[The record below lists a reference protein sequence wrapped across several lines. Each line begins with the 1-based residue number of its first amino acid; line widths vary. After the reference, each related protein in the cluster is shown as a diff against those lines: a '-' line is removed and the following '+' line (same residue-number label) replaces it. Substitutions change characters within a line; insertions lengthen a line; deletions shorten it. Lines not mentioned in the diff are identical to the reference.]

1 MRETSFMSQIE
12 ESSNLEGWGLVPLP
26 VVEAVHALNG
36 KILRNGEH
44 LEKMVWPDKPRDV
57 QDLLR
62 MSISDAHKV
71 ARASTD
77 LRALLTA
84 YAHRVHQ
91 PRPVMADLA
100 RAQEATPQGIPRRY
114 SQANIEGLNAL
125 LSDEPDV
132 ELILIGFPS
141 LSLSDLEGF
150 SGAVGTA
157 AASIRSQEVRPR
169 SAIRRKLDKD
179 RQQRD
184 EGQVSMASVLDQIA
198 HDPPVEPT

>member
-1 MRETSFMSQIE
+1 MKQTE
-12 ESSNLEGWGLVPLP
+12 EPSNLEGWGLVPQP
-26 VVEAVHALNG
+26 VVEAVQALNS
-36 KILRNGEH
+36 KILRSGDH
-44 LEKMVWPDKPRDV
+44 LERMVWPDKPRDV

-114 SQANIEGLNAL
+114 SQKNIEGLAAL
-125 LSDEPDV
+125 LNDAPDV

-141 LSLSDLEGF
+141 LSLSDLERF

-157 AASIRSQEVRPR
+157 ASSIRSQDVRPR
-169 SAIRRKLDKD
+169 SAARRNADDARVAQERKEGKLAATLEHIRFN
-179 RQQRD
+179 
-184 EGQVSMASVLDQIA
+184 ASDNSV
-198 HDPPVEPT
+198 

>member
-1 MRETSFMSQIE
+1 MSEIDE
-12 ESSNLEGWGLVPLP
+12 LSTLEGWGLVPKP
-26 VVEAVHALNG
+26 VIEAVHALNS
-36 KILRNGEH
+36 KILRSGEH
-44 LEKMVWPDKPRDV
+44 LGKMVWPDKPRDV

-114 SQANIEGLNAL
+114 SQANIEGLAAL

-132 ELILIGFPS
+132 ELILIGFSS
-141 LSLSDLEGF
+141 LSLTDLEGF

-157 AASIRSQEVRPR
+157 AASVRSQDARPR
-169 SAIRRKLDKD
+169 SAMRRKLDEA
-179 RQQRD
+179 RQQHD
-184 EGQVSMASVLDQIA
+184 ESQVALASVLDRIA
-198 HDPPVEPT
+198 HEPPVETD

>member
-1 MRETSFMSQIE
+1 MSEID
-12 ESSNLEGWGLVPLP
+12 ESSPPDGWGLVPKP
-26 VVEAVHALNG
+26 VVEAVHALNA
-36 KILRNGEH
+36 KILRSNEH
-44 LEKMVWPDKPRDV
+44 LGRMVWPDKPRDV

-62 MSISDAHKV
+62 MSISDTHKV

-100 RAQEATPQGIPRRY
+100 RAQDATPQGIPRRY
-114 SQANIEGLNAL
+114 SQANIDGLAAL
-125 LSDEPDV
+125 LSDEPNV
-132 ELILIGFPS
+132 ELILTGFPS

-157 AASIRSQEVRPR
+157 AASISSQDVRPR
-169 SAIRRKLDKD
+169 SATRRKLDEA
-179 RQQRD
+179 RQQH
-184 EGQVSMASVLDQIA
+184 EEAEVSLASVLDRIVPE
-198 HDPPVEPT
+198 PPVETD